1 MGSPFYK
8 KLLILNLQK
17 MSPMMLCNRKTLNQ
31 ICTEYLRQKLK
42 LSFLNTKLEH
52 KERFYFVKINYG
64 LKTFVFYSPKFSL
77 YFQLIIRN
85 SIKQIRFGKSVVLK
99 TLNNLALSNSKWKTI
114 TSIYVLNRFSGNLGY
129 FP

>member
-8 KLLILNLQK
+8 KLLTLDLQK

-42 LSFLNTKLEH
+42 ISFLNTNLEH
-52 KERFYFVKINYG
+52 KERFYFVKINFG

-85 SIKQIRFGKSVVLK
+85 RIKQIIFGKSVLT

-114 TSIYVLNRFSGNLGY
+114 TSIYVLSRFSGNLGY